1 MPLFEYLRQHPAE
14 ASDFSE
20 AMVGFHGEE
29 PPAVAQAYDFS
40 GFKNVVDVGGATG
53 NLLAA
58 ILSSHA
64 GPHGVLFDMPH
75 VVGDAPA
82 LLKAR
87 GRRVTIEAG
96 SFFNTVLAGGD
107 CYSLTKPSIPMLYR
121 VGRQD
126 RICHCDRTAK
136 R

>member
-1 MPLFEYLRQHPAE
+1 MPLFEHLRQRPAE

-20 AMVGFHGEE
+20 AMVGFHGDE
-29 PPAVAQAYDFS
+29 PPAVSRAYDFS

-53 NLLAA
+53 NLFAS

-64 GPHGVLFDMPH
+64 VPHGGLFDMPH

-87 GRRVTIEAG
+87 GVENRVTIEAG
-96 SFFNTVLAGGD
+96 SFF
-107 CYSLTKPSIPMLYR
+107 
-121 VGRQD
+121 
-126 RICHCDRTAK
+126 
-136 R
+136 